1 MGSEISEMEK
11 ADSPLELCD
20 FLYLELKK
28 LKKLNLEKKDLWSQ
42 SHFADRL
49 PWPSE
54 ANKLYLFFWHT
65 DRQIIYSQF
74 IYSLY
79 EIEVPKPLPPPPTK
93 AAQNAERS
101 NPSCL
106 YPILEFETG
115 TYPEGMCC
123 VQLGSELYFFGGELY
138 LKNAAGGVLPREVY
152 IFYLILYNKYPDLLR
167 RLTGKLLLKTKP
179 MNSGKASPQ
188 TFVADEKIYVMGSTF
203 QGLDDK
209 SFAYF
214 EVYDPVEAMWTVLPN
229 PPIRNVNTRWVG
241 NAVVGRKA
249 VLVALQLGQERLYC
263 FNLDTSQWTNRVS
276 IPDFPA
282 GDFFSGKTEFVE
294 NTLYGCYFN
303 TIGAIAPL
311 VNNEEE
317 EEEEEWEEWE
327 EEEEE
332 EEVQQIERLL
342 NNYRLHL
349 VSEEMG
355 MDAIFYAP
363 LQLRSSSSLLHLGNR
378 YFCYVRSGTDF
389 LPQDNDYKSYNYRK
403 RLISIIIFQ
412 APVHNENAIAPRFFR
427 ANFVYSKH
435 YQLHFPYSKDVV
447 IKGCYALR

>member
-1 MGSEISEMEK
+1 METIGSEISEMEK
-11 ADSPLELCD
+11 SDSRLELCD
-20 FLYLELKK
+20 FLYLELEK
-28 LKKLNLEKKDLWSQ
+28 LRKLNLEKKDLWSQ
-42 SHFADRL
+42 SLYLEKKDL
-49 PWPSE
+49 
-54 ANKLYLFFWHT
+54 LYLFFWHT
-65 DRQIIYSQF
+65 DSQI

-101 NPSCL
+101 NPSRLC
-106 YPILEFETG
+106 PILKFKSD

-123 VQLGSELYFFGGELY
+123 VQLGSELYFFGGEMY
-138 LKNAAGGVLPREVY
+138 LKKAAEDEDLPRRVY
-152 IFYLILYNKYPDLLR
+152 IFYLTLYNKYPDLLQS
-167 RLTGKLLLKTKP
+167 LKEDMLLETRP

-203 QGLDDK
+203 QGIDDE

-294 NTLYGCYFN
+294 DTLYGCYYN

-311 VNNEEE
+311 VN
-317 EEEEEWEEWE
+317 
-327 EEEEE
+327 
-332 EEVQQIERLL
+332 
-342 NNYRLHL
+342 H
-349 VSEEMG
+349 S
-355 MDAIFYAP
+355 
-363 LQLRSSSSLLHLGNR
+363 
-378 YFCYVRSGTDF
+378 F
-389 LPQDNDYKSYNYRK
+389 LFN
-403 RLISIIIFQ
+403 
-412 APVHNENAIAPRFFR
+412 
-427 ANFVYSKH
+427 
-435 YQLHFPYSKDVV
+435 
-447 IKGCYALR
+447 